1 MLRILSLF
9 IVALLFCSCEQNEK
23 VEYYRF
29 GKQITPSGK
38 YVIYDYARYDPDILG
53 TEVFKV
59 NEEFEEGEGVSIDGA
74 ISEWISDDT
83 LLIYN
88 FKSDL
93 EQPKDTLPID
103 TKFEKVG
110 DFIVET
116 VYYKSNSGSRAI
128 YDFDSVATTNDSII
142 IRTVSS
148 NGEQKILIFPLGA
161 TTIKIDSDSI
171 KHITISTRLSKSMNF
186 VYKNPDGSFTSGLPK
201 VGTTWYDL
209 TPIKKISPKG
219 LNTKKIFWEE

>member
-9 IVALLFCSCEQNEK
+9 IIALLLCSCEQNEE

-29 GKQITPSGK
+29 GKQTTPSGK
-38 YVIYDYARYDPDILG
+38 YVIYNFARYDPDISG
-53 TEVFKV
+53 TEVFKI
-59 NEEFEEGEGVSIDGA
+59 NEEFEEGEGASIDGA

-83 LLIYN
+83 LLVYN

-110 DFIVET
+110 DFIVRT

-128 YDFDSVATTNDSII
+128 YDFDSVATTNDSNI

-148 NGEQKILIFPLGA
+148 NGEQKILRFPLGA
-161 TTIKIDSDSI
+161 TTIKAESDSI
-171 KHITISTRLSKSMNF
+171 KHIAISTRLAKSMNF
-186 VYKNPDGSFTSGLPK
+186 VYKNLDGSFTSGLPE
-201 VGTTWYDL
+201 VGTIWYDL
-209 TPIKKISPKG
+209 TPMKNISPKG
-219 LNTKKIFWEE
+219 LNTRKVFWEE